1 MREIVLDTETTGLD
15 PAAGHRIVEIGAVE
29 MVNLVPTANRFQKY
43 INPERDMPEEAR
55 AVHGLTEEFLSGQPT
70 FAEVA
75 RAAEA
80 AGHQIVHIPVSGG
93 LREGDIIRF
102 NEAWRAMP
110 KPVLAYCRSG
120 ARAGSL
126 YQTLAR

>member
-1 MREIVLDTETTGLD
+1 MNIRKIDEQFSITGQIT
-15 PAAGHRIVEIGAVE
+15 PAEVKGVADAGFHAILCAR
-29 MVNLVPTANRFQKY
+29 P
-43 INPERDMPEEAR
+43 DHEEP
-55 AVHGLTEEFLSGQPT
+55 GQPT

-80 AGHQIVHIPVSGG
+80 AGLQIVHIPVSGG